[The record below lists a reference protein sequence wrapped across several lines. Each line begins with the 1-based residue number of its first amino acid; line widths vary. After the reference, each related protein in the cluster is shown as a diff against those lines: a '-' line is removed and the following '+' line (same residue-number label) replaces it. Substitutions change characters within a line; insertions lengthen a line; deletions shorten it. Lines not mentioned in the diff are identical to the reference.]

1 MNQEHN
7 LKGFPLFNFVGPT
20 YTMGF
25 DMNQNRM
32 AVPVWSFAFEKYCPQ
47 RVIEIGSY
55 NGGFALALAFAG
67 WTAGITVYS
76 YDVMEA
82 PKQEWRD
89 LARFLQVHFLLGNCF
104 GLEEEIR
111 QLVQQPGVTF
121 LLCDG
126 GNKAR
131 EFNTFAKYLRP
142 GDVIAAHDYHTPYWY
157 CSEFKLDAVA
167 GAVEREGLKRWMPDI
182 FDLAGWCAF
191 VKPKR
196 PTTGEQVPVDPV

>member
-1 MNQEHN
+1 MKEPN
-7 LKGFPLFNFVGPT
+7 LEGFPLFELDGPT
-20 YTMGF
+20 LCMGL

-32 AVPVWSFAFEKYCPQ
+32 AVPVWSYAMEKYPPQ
-47 RVIEIGSY
+47 RIIEIGSY

-67 WTAGITVYS
+67 WNEGVTVYS

-82 PKQEWRD
+82 PKEEWRD

-126 GNKAR
+126 GDKPR
-131 EFNTFAKYLRP
+131 EFNTFAKHLKP
-142 GDVIAAHDYHTPYWY
+142 GDVIAAHDFGTIYWPWVEI
-157 CSEFKLDAVA
+157 SLDRVA
-167 GAVEREGLKRWMPDI
+167 GAIEREQLRRWMPDV
-182 FDLAGWCAF
+182 FNLGGWLAF
-191 VKPKR
+191 VKP
-196 PTTGEQVPVDPV
+196 VNSVDKLPFPEV